1 MSAEI
6 VKGACKCRRQSIIV
20 WRENESKM
28 SLMIFRVDISLTL
41 SIHSTA
47 IGALAISTQVQ
58 NVVRRSSV
66 VFQKSGTKHDHHLK
80 QTNIILS

>member
-6 VKGACKCRRQSIIV
+6 VKGACKCMRQSIIV

-28 SLMIFRVDISLTL
+28 LLMIFRVDLLLTL

-47 IGALAISTQVQ
+47 IGALAISTQVL
-58 NVVRRSSV
+58 NVVRRCCCFSEV
-66 VFQKSGTKHDHHLK
+66 GN
-80 QTNIILS
+80 QT